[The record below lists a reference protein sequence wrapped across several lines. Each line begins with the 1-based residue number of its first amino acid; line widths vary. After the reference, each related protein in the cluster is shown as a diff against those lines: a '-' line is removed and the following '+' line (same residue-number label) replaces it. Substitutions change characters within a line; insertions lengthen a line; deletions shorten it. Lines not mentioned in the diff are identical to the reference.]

1 MATELDRPGSFQV
14 RCKDYTLA
22 QFDSGAVGLQ
32 MVCRV
37 LAQWDEENKS
47 WIDWVKGE
55 DGTEYDE
62 ITVEALIILV
72 KKNDAS
78 GKSGGINEKQADAL
92 IEHTGWDGS
101 FMSIESKT
109 YEPRDFQLKVEAETY
124 KNKTR
129 FRGAWVNAFD
139 AVPGGGNLAGVSS
152 DVAKRLQDQWGSSL
166 RALASKAKDKAQ
178 KPGGKPT
185 LPPKAKAPEAAT
197 ANTPGGDI
205 PF

>member
-1 MATELDRPGSFQV
+1 MATELDRPGHFQV

-37 LAQWDEENKS
+37 LAQWDDETKG
-47 WIDWVKGE
+47 WLDWVKGE

-72 KKNDAS
+72 KKNDAN

-92 IEHTGWDGS
+92 IEHCGWNGS
-101 FMSIESKT
+101 FTSIESKEFQPT
-109 YEPRDFQLKVEAETY
+109 DFQLKVEEETY

-129 FRGAWVNAFD
+129 YRGAWVNAFD
-139 AVPGGGNLAGVSS
+139 AVPGGGGLAGISS

-185 LPPKAKAPEAAT
+185 MPPKAKAPAPEPAAT
-197 ANTPGGDI
+197 GGDI

>member
-1 MATELDRPGSFQV
+1 MATEVDRPGNFQV

-72 KKNDAS
+72 KKNDAN
-78 GKSGGINEKQADAL
+78 GKSGGINEKQAEAL
-92 IEHTGWDGS
+92 IEHTGWDGG
-101 FMSIESKT
+101 FMSIKSKS
-109 YEPRDFQLKVEAETY
+109 YEPRDFQLKVEEEEY
-124 KNKTR
+124 KGKKR
-129 FRGAWVNAFD
+129 YRGAWINGFD
-139 AVPGGGNLAGVSS
+139 ATPGGSGLKGVES
-152 DVAKRLQDQWGSSL
+152 DVAQRLQDQWGSSL

-185 LPPKAKAPEAAT
+185 LPPKANTPAPAT
-197 ANTPGGDI
+197 ANAPGGDT